1 MSDYFCSIDVPS
13 YVQKECG
20 IERAGIVA
28 IALLD
33 LDQNPSDAN
42 LESATWWNTVLS
54 ASPTVAVRILQTRGE
69 YNGGT
74 PTEEEG
80 FGREATQVTGADHEA
95 TVEVEGLLDN
105 RDFYEAVNRKK
116 WLAVLV
122 TNADLMY
129 YINSPVTVYAKISNP
144 RNIKSNAFWSLS
156 LKWQSFDNPRVLEA
170 PANVFEDS

>member
-1 MSDYFCSIDVPS
+1 MAEYFCSIDVPS

-28 IALLD
+28 LALLD

-42 LESATWWNTVLS
+42 LESASWWTTVL
-54 ASPTVAVRILQTRGE
+54 ASSPSVAIKILQTRGE

-80 FGREATQVTGADHEA
+80 FGRESTQVTGADHEA
-95 TVEVEGLLDN
+95 AVEVEGLLDN
-105 RDFYEAVNRKK
+105 RDFWEAVNRKK
-116 WLAVLV
+116 WLVVLV

-129 YINSPVTVYAKISNP
+129 YVNSPVTVYAKIMNQ
-144 RNIKSNAFWSLS
+144 RNIKGNAFWGLS

-170 PANVFEDS
+170 PAGIFED